1 MNYQQQAL
9 KVAKR
14 EAAIVQVS
22 YPWCQCVIIFIIV
35 IQSDEASQA
44 LLRFKD
50 RTFMMSKQKK
60 ILQISDHKANKNQY
74 RCRILSNKKEDK

>member
-1 MNYQQQAL
+1 MNYQQHAL

-14 EAAIVQVS
+14 KVAIVQVS
-22 YPWCQCVIIFIIV
+22 YPWCKCFIVFIFV

-50 RTFMMSKQKK
+50 RTFMMTKQKK
-60 ILQISDHKANKNQY
+60 LPTPN
-74 RCRILSNKKEDK
+74 